1 MRLQPDEIKNHIS
14 EIGKK
19 EAFRLLKEWIG
30 NSDDRALR
38 ERALQ
43 ILAHIDDGS
52 NYDFFE
58 SLFLSEEDLK
68 ISILSGRILGE
79 NYANSDDIISLLSYI
94 LYNIKP
100 IQKKL
105 LAIDILKHFNTK
117 KANSILLKYFKK
129 VIQTQIDS
137 NFLMKH
143 LVESQPFSKG
153 QLADI
158 VEIGTNLLLFHSF
171 REDYGYSL
179 HLRDGLITSLT
190 CEKTSFAKITEI
202 PGIQKLT
209 HLKELN
215 LKHNNIT
222 KINNISFLKHLEL
235 LNLSFNSITQIKNLN
250 SCKNLKEL
258 RLSHNE
264 IEEINHLEGLTNLKS
279 LYLGHNK
286 IKRIE
291 NLDNLQNLEF
301 LSLRNNAI
309 TAIKGVKS
317 ISNLRYLDLSN
328 NQIKGLK
335 GLHPLQ
341 HLHSLHLANNKIESA
356 EEIDSLS
363 NLKELYLDNNQICE
377 LKPLNS
383 IHHLFILSLI
393 NNKIV
398 NLSNK
403 TREFLKRINFVYLNQ
418 NPLDSSSRKWYF
430 KKISGI

>member
-1 MRLQPDEIKNHIS
+1 MRLQPDEIKNHIA
-14 EIGKK
+14 EVGKK
-19 EAFRLLKEWIG
+19 EGFRLLKEWIS
-30 NSDDRALR
+30 NSNDRVLR

-52 NYDFFE
+52 NYEFFE
-58 SLFLSEEDLK
+58 SLFLSDEELK
-68 ISILSGRILGE
+68 IGILSGRILGE

-105 LAIDILKHFNTK
+105 LAIDILKQFNTK
-117 KANSILLKYFKK
+117 QANSILSKYFKK

-137 NFLMKH
+137 NFLREYNI
-143 LVESQPFSKG
+143 ESRSFSKG
-153 QLADI
+153 HLADI
-158 VEIGTNLLLFHSF
+158 IEIGTNLLLFHSF
-171 REDYGYSL
+171 RKDYGYSL
-179 HLRDGLITSLT
+179 HLRNGLITSLT
-190 CEKTSFAKITEI
+190 CEKTSLAEITEI
-202 PGIQKLT
+202 PGIKKLT

-222 KINNISFLKHLEL
+222 KINNISFLDHLEL

-250 SCKNLKEL
+250 SFENLKEL
-258 RLSHNE
+258 RLSHNQ
-264 IEEINHLEGLTNLKS
+264 IEEINHLEGLTS
-279 LYLGHNK
+279 LQTLFLGYNK
-286 IKRIE
+286 IKRIK

-309 TAIKGVKS
+309 TEIEGVKS
-317 ISNLRYLDLSN
+317 LSNLRYLDLSN
-328 NQIKGLK
+328 NQIKVLK
-335 GLHPLQ
+335 GLYPLQ
-341 HLHSLHLANNKIESA
+341 NLHSLHLGNNRIEST
-356 EEIDSLS
+356 EEIGSLI
-363 NLKELYLDNNQICE
+363 NLKELYLDNNQIHQ

-383 IHHLFILSLI
+383 IHHLSIFSLI

-403 TREFLKRINFVYLNQ
+403 TREFLKGINFVYLNQ
-418 NPLDSSSRKWYF
+418 NPLDSSSKKWYF

>member
-14 EIGKK
+14 EVGKK
-19 EAFRLLKEWIG
+19 EGFHLLKEWIG
-30 NSDDRALR
+30 NSDNRALR

-43 ILAHIDDGS
+43 ILAHMDDGS

-58 SLFLSEEDLK
+58 SLFLSDEDLK
-68 ISILSGRILGE
+68 ISILSGRILGD

-94 LYNIKP
+94 LHNIKP

-105 LAIDILKHFNTK
+105 LAIDILKQFNTK
-117 KANSILLKYFKK
+117 QANSILSKYFEK
-129 VIQTQIDS
+129 VIQTQIEA
-137 NFLMKH
+137 NFLKTH
-143 LVESQPFSKG
+143 FVESRPFSKG
-153 QLADI
+153 QLANI
-158 VEIGTNLLLFHSF
+158 IEIGINLLLFHSF
-171 REDYGYSL
+171 REDYGYTL
-179 HLRDGLITSLT
+179 HLRNGVITSLT
-190 CEKTSFAKITEI
+190 CEKTGLVEIGEI

-209 HLKELN
+209 RLKELN

-222 KINNISFLKHLEL
+222 KINNISFLDHLEL

-258 RLSHNE
+258 RLSHNK
-264 IEEINHLEGLTNLKS
+264 IEEINHLEGLINLKT
-279 LYLGHNK
+279 LCLGYNK

-301 LSLRNNAI
+301 LSLRNNTI
-309 TAIKGVKS
+309 TAIEGVKS
-317 ISNLRYLDLSN
+317 LSNLRYLDLSN
-328 NQIKGLK
+328 NQIKELK

-341 HLHSLHLANNKIESA
+341 NLHSLHLTNNQIDSA
-356 EEIDSLS
+356 EEIDSLL

-377 LKPLNS
+377 LNPLNS
-383 IHHLFILSLI
+383 IHHLSILSLI

-403 TREFLKRINFVYLNQ
+403 TREFLKRINFVYLNR